1 MMNMAAMNTIDKF
14 LSIIENL
21 YFVNLNPYGIKR
33 DTDRIGG
40 QSRRFLYCR
49 QSCST
54 GVERSSIYVAF
65 LV

>member
-21 YFVNLNPYGIKR
+21 YFVNLNPYGI

-40 QSRRFLYCR
+40 SESVVSVL
-49 QSCST
+49 
-54 GVERSSIYVAF
+54 
-65 LV
+65 

>member
-40 QSRRFLYCR
+40 SESAISVL
-49 QSCST
+49 
-54 GVERSSIYVAF
+54 
-65 LV
+65 